1 MHKPVSGPP
10 NCTPPLS
17 HPSASVVNE
26 MIIDSDVFREKRLPR
41 DLVHR
46 ESEVAQVSRALQ
58 PALRGDRPEDLLI
71 SGPSGVGKTTLA
83 RILLDNPRAPTN
95 LDSAILRVLGE
106 TTGSVLREAIGA
118 HPSDISVH
126 RGVAT
131 DQLAGILRDAVDD
144 PYVLVLD
151 EADDLPESDTLD
163 QLMGV
168 PGVAVIAIA
177 HDADEWLARIDQ
189 HYRSQF
195 DGEHHIQLSRYAP
208 SELADILEP
217 RADQGLDPA
226 GWSRPV
232 LEEVADEVAGRAR
245 DAIQTLKWAAR
256 LAGERDHDAITS
268 ADIVDGHDEAQRE
281 IRAAAL
287 KSLPYHHHVL
297 YELVRRDEPIESHEL
312 HKRYEAIASEAYD
325 NHMGTPIG
333 ARSRTL
339 KLDKLREYG
348 LVEWTD
354 HVNNSRT
361 YRVVDDRI
369 ESSFDIPAPLR
380 N

>member
-1 MHKPVSGPP
+1 
-10 NCTPPLS
+10 
-17 HPSASVVNE
+17 
-26 MIIDSDVFREKRLPR
+26 MILDPDVFRETRLPR

-46 ESEVAQVSRALQ
+46 ESELAQVSRALK
-58 PALRGDRPEDLLI
+58 PALRGERPEDLLI

-83 RILLDNPRAPTN
+83 RLFLDNPRAPRE

-106 TTGSVLREAIGA
+106 TTGSVLRDAIDA
-118 HPSDISVH
+118 HPSDVSVH

-131 DQLAGILRDAVDD
+131 ARLAGILRDAVDD

-151 EADDLPESDTLD
+151 EADDLPETDVLD
-163 QLMGV
+163 ELMSI

-177 HDADEWLARIDQ
+177 HDADDWLARIDQ
-189 HYRSQF
+189 RYRAQF
-195 DGEHHIQLSRYAP
+195 SGEHHVRLDRYAP

-217 RADQGLDPA
+217 RAEQGLDPD
-226 GWSRPV
+226 GWARPD

-256 LAGERDHDAITS
+256 LAGRRDRDCITGV
-268 ADIVDGHDEAQRE
+268 DIVDGHEEAKRE
-281 IRAAAL
+281 IRASNL
-287 KSLPYHHHVL
+287 QSLPYHHHVL
-297 YELVRRDEPIESHEL
+297 YELVRRDEPIDSRDLHEG
-312 HKRYEAIASEAYD
+312 YEAIASEAYT

-333 ARSRTL
+333 KRSRAL
-339 KLDKLREYG
+339 KLQKLAEYN

-354 HVNNSRT
+354 HDDNSRT
-361 YRVVDDRI
+361 YCVVDARI
-369 ESSFDIPAPLR
+369 SSQFDIPTPLR

>member
-1 MHKPVSGPP
+1 
-10 NCTPPLS
+10 
-17 HPSASVVNE
+17 
-26 MIIDSDVFREKRLPR
+26 MILEPDVFREERLPR

-46 ESEVAQVSRALQ
+46 ESELTQVSRALK
-58 PALRGDRPEDLLI
+58 PALRGERPGDMLI

-83 RILLDNPRAPTN
+83 RLFLDNPRSPTN

-106 TTGSVLREAIGA
+106 TTGSVLRDAIDA
-118 HPSDISVH
+118 HPSDVSVH

-151 EADDLPESDTLD
+151 EADDLPETEALD
-163 QLMGV
+163 ELMSV

-177 HDADEWLARIDQ
+177 HDADKWLARIDQ
-189 HYRSQF
+189 RYRAQF
-195 DGEHHIQLSRYAP
+195 SGEHHIRLDRYAP
-208 SELADILEP
+208 EELADILEP
-217 RADQGLDPA
+217 RAEQGLDPD

-232 LEEVADEVAGRAR
+232 LEDVADEVAGRAR

-256 LAGERDHDAITS
+256 LAGERDRDAITS
-268 ADIVDGHDEAQRE
+268 EEIVDGHDEAQRE

-297 YELVRRDEPIESHEL
+297 YELVRHDAPVESQALHEACD
-312 HKRYEAIASEAYD
+312 AIAAEAYT
-325 NHMGTPIG
+325 GRSSTPIG
-333 ARSRTL
+333 KRSRTL
-339 KLDKLREYG
+339 KLRKLAEYG

-354 HVNNSRT
+354 HKDNSRT
-361 YRVVDDRI
+361 YTVTDERI
-369 ESSFDIPAPLR
+369 KSQFEVPAPLR